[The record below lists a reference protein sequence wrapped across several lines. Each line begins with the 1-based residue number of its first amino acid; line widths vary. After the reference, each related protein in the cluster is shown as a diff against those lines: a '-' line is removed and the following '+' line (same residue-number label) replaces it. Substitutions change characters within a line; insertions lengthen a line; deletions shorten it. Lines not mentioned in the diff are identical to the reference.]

1 MTTITA
7 LEAFKSR
14 QNFSE
19 FIESQL
25 SHPSIVSV
33 LDSYPKKNGQ
43 VILQIAELT
52 QSLDLFNNII
62 SDSMIENLPHTP
74 LLVWIVVNEKER
86 ILRLADFLNNRA
98 KTGWIFVFKA
108 SLNDDK
114 IAFECLLKPQIPEKK
129 TRVVNTNTPAKQLQ
143 QEYWQ
148 AYFDKCDELQNEMQ
162 VNPAPRHYQYIGIG
176 KKGVQ
181 IMQTINTVNNTI
193 STELFIN
200 NDKEIFKKLY
210 KAKDEIEKELGALD
224 WQELEGKKSSRIRK
238 TYEFDLTNKDL
249 WTNATETHIKLAEE
263 FRVVFKAFL

>member
-74 LLVWIVVNEKER
+74 LLVWIVANEKER

-148 AYFDKCDELQNEMQ
+148 AYFDKCDELQSEMQ

-176 KKGVQ
+176 KKV
-181 IMQTINTVNNTI
+181 
-193 STELFIN
+193 
-200 NDKEIFKKLY
+200 
-210 KAKDEIEKELGALD
+210 
-224 WQELEGKKSSRIRK
+224 
-238 TYEFDLTNKDL
+238 
-249 WTNATETHIKLAEE
+249 
-263 FRVVFKAFL
+263 FR